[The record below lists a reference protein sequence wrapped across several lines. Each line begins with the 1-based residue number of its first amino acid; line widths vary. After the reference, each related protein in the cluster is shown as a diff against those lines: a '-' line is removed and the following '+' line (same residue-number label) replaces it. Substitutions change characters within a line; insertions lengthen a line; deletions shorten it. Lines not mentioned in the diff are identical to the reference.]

1 MRDWIFNNLPSIV
14 IGLFL
19 YATWL
24 HMQAM
29 KQRKNVSN
37 LWKTLKAHGIRPGP
51 ELGPRM
57 GKISFWEMWSGY
69 ME

>member
-1 MRDWIFNNLPSIV
+1 MSYFIV
-14 IGLFL
+14 GLVLLLL
-19 YATWL
+19 YAVRL
-24 HMQAM
+24 HVEAM

-37 LWKTLKAHGIRPGP
+37 LWKTLKAHGIHAGP

-57 GKISFWEMWSGY
+57 GKISFGEIWSGD